1 MICSGVSL
9 KVEEYCRS
17 IEDGS
22 IVSCDRIKDAVMRY
36 RLDLERQSTPDF
48 PYYFDHNEAEDE
60 CDFFPMAIKHTVG
73 ECAGK
78 PMILEPW
85 QAFGTWN
92 IAGWK
97 RDEDGSRR
105 FRKVYWSMARKNG
118 KTTYIAGKCH
128 FHAMADI
135 DPATN
140 MPEAVGQI
148 LLTATKKEQAD
159 LVYSECERMAGKSP
173 RMQKLTSIKNERIEY
188 LHSGSYIRKV
198 GSDKPFDGLNP
209 HIVVM
214 DELHEW
220 REHHRKFYDT
230 MVTGSG
236 SRTQPLHII
245 ITTAG
250 DDKPGL
256 WLEEYN
262 YAVNVVSGIHKD
274 ETLFALIY
282 ELDKNDDP
290 GDEANWIKSNPNL
303 GVSVKA
309 QYLRERWNESKS
321 TAIGVNRFTR
331 FHGNRIVSSTEKAF
345 DLEDFERCVKPYSD
359 WSQADGYGA
368 GVDLGARDDLAAY
381 ALCARFPIDVT
392 DDGKTIYRYEIR
404 TKAYI
409 AANCNRDLTAM
420 PFSQFIFD
428 EEIIKATYPIE
439 DLTES
444 LLADL
449 EANDIGT
456 AAYDPYNGQ
465 QLGERLAKAGVV
477 AARMAQNQANFN
489 EAIRGLIDLMK
500 NGRLVFADSKLL
512 RWCASNAIIAKDRQ
526 DRWMFDKAKSKDKID
541 PIVAAV
547 MAYRIASLQPER
559 STGKLYVI

>member
-1 MICSGVSL
+1 MVQ
-9 KVEEYCRS
+9 
-17 IEDGS
+17 
-22 IVSCDRIKDAVMRY
+22 
-36 RLDLERQSTPDF
+36 QSKTMQTRTDIRNETIT
-48 PYYFDHNEAEDE
+48 YTHN
-60 CDFFPMAIKHTVG
+60 
-73 ECAGK
+73 
-78 PMILEPW
+78 
-85 QAFGTWN
+85 
-92 IAGWK
+92 
-97 RDEDGSRR
+97 
-105 FRKVYWSMARKNG
+105 
-118 KTTYIAGKCH
+118 
-128 FHAMADI
+128 
-135 DPATN
+135 
-140 MPEAVGQI
+140 
-148 LLTATKKEQAD
+148 
-159 LVYSECERMAGKSP
+159 
-173 RMQKLTSIKNERIEY
+173 
-188 LHSGSYIRKV
+188 GSYIRKV
-198 GSDKPFDGLNP
+198 SSDKPFDGLNP
-209 HIVVM
+209 HCVVM
-214 DELHEW
+214 DEVHAW
-220 REHHRKFYDT
+220 GQHHRKFYDT

-236 SRTQPLHII
+236 SRSQPLHVI

-250 DDKPGL
+250 DDKSDL
-256 WLEEYN
+256 WLQEYN
-262 YAVNVVSGIHKD
+262 YATDVVSGISKD

-282 ELDKNDDP
+282 ELDKNDDFE
-290 GDEANWIKSNPNL
+290 DESTWIKANPNL
-303 GVSVKA
+303 GISVKRE
-309 QYLRERWNESKS
+309 YLREQVNKFRH
-321 TAIGVNRFTR
+321 TAIGRNLLDR

-465 QLGERLAKAGVV
+465 QLGERLTKAGVV

-489 EAIRGLIDLMK
+489 EAIRDFIDLMK

-512 RWCASNAIIAKDRQ
+512 RWCANNAIIAKDRQ